1 MAFGTAN
8 PMCSCRPKN
17 CSLSACRLW
26 SCALRI
32 LWGISARRHPNL
44 AICGGS
50 RPYHARALPFRVW
63 TRCRRVRVRPRISR
77 RRLDT
82 RLAFMALTAKTA
94 APHGKK
100 ASPELRSNAQ
110 WLSSVPAQRHFVV
123 LLVLLRR
130 RRSAASCGSKPAAGS
145 CHKSCN
151 GLVSARR
158 GANLSAKRGGE
169 HGRPLIIVQP
179 TIASTFPQP
188 SAFKQAWSHYTSPD
202 VPRLVRTFHDVELYS
217 AKIEQGTKI
226 YKIRTRE
233 R

>member
-100 ASPELRSNAQ
+100 ASPELRSNAP
-110 WLSSVPAQRHFVV
+110 WLSSVPAQRYFVL

-158 GANLSAKRGGE
+158 GANLSAKRGGG

-188 SAFKQAWSHYTSPD
+188 SAFEQAWSHYTTCSPM
-202 VPRLVRTFHDVELYS
+202 P
-217 AKIEQGTKI
+217 
-226 YKIRTRE
+226 RTR
-233 R
+233 